1 MRFIL
6 SVFFLTTSTCFASS
20 SASSNYHSTEE
31 QWNERS
37 HRLRRALPKE
47 NSKEASGPTC
57 YGYSGQKGRCL
68 PLEDCFLQPL
78 KENYIKYRAYYCIT
92 GSEVGVCCP
101 NAIAIPEK
109 YNENLFLPAA
119 RRNST
124 GRRRSSRSVT
134 SEMSPA
140 NPESKFSGPRCRGYL
155 GEVGTCVDYS
165 KCNNYIPLKENY
177 IKYKDYFCVYN
188 ERIGVCCP
196 DEPFQSESKESGDSE
211 IEESKSKFP
220 KKFSDSDYYEK
231 KKYSK
236 KNSNNEMKS
245 TKENEAV
252 EVEVKSR
259 HRRSVGDQD
268 QQICGR
274 NGRLLSQVLNNKN
287 QNVENKAWPWAVTII
302 NAKTKEHHCGATL
315 VSRYHVISAAHC
327 FVLDGGNVVKEA
339 ILARMGEYDFK
350 KQDDSR
356 FNDYEVDQIFNHPEY
371 DDPIHEND
379 ITLLVLKRPVRY
391 NVYVQPACL
400 PLPNDVYDNTT
411 AVVVGWGKMEFAGKS
426 SSVIR
431 EVSVPV
437 WEHEQCVK
445 SVSQTIFT
453 TNVCAAAYEG
463 GKDACQGDSGGPL
476 VVQRDDGRW
485 KLIGVVSWGV
495 QCALPG
501 KPGIYTKVSKYL
513 DWMNEVTGA

>member
-6 SVFFLTTSTCFASS
+6 SVFFIASTFFASS
-20 SASSNYHSTEE
+20 LSHRNPA
-31 QWNERS
+31 ERRVDELS

-47 NSKEASGPTC
+47 NSKEANPTC
-57 YGYSGQKGRCL
+57 YGYNGQKGRCL
-68 PLEDCFLQPL
+68 RLEDCFLQPL
-78 KENYIKYRAYYCIT
+78 KENYIKYRAYYCII

-109 YNENLFLPAA
+109 YNENQFLPAA

-134 SEMSPA
+134 YEMTPA
-140 NPESKFSGPRCRGYL
+140 Y
-155 GEVGTCVDYS
+155 
-165 KCNNYIPLKENY
+165 
-177 IKYKDYFCVYN
+177 
-188 ERIGVCCP
+188 
-196 DEPFQSESKESGDSE
+196 SESKVLGRPSDVYEDQQ
-211 IEESKSKFP
+211 SKSKFP
-220 KKFSDSDYYEK
+220 KKYSSDNHDK
-231 KKYSK
+231 KKIPKKYSINK
-236 KNSNNEMKS
+236 KKSMKEM
-245 TKENEAV
+245 NAV
-252 EVEVKSR
+252 EVEGKSR
-259 HRRSVGDQD
+259 HRRSIGDQD

-302 NAKTKEHHCGATL
+302 NANTKEHHCGGTL

-327 FVLDGGNVVKEA
+327 FIIDGGHVMKEV

-350 KQDDSR
+350 HDDDSR
-356 FNDYEVDQIFNHPEY
+356 FYDYEVERIINHPDY
-371 DDPIHEND
+371 DDPIHEHD
-379 ITLLVLKRPVRY
+379 ITVLVLKRPVRY

-400 PLPNDVYDNTT
+400 PAPDDNYNNMT
-411 AVVVGWGKMEFAGKS
+411 AVVVGWGKLDFGGRS
-426 SSVIR
+426 SSVLR
-431 EVSVPV
+431 EVHVPV
-437 WEHEQCVK
+437 WEHDQCVK
-445 SVSQTIFT
+445 SVTQTIFT

-501 KPGIYTKVSKYL
+501 KPGIYTAVNKYL
-513 DWMNEVTGA
+513 DWMSEVTGA